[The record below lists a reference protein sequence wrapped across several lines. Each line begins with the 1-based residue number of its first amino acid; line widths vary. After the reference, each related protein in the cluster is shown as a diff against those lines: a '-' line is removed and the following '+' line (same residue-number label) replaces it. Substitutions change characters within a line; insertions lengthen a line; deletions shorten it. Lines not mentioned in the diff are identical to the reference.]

1 MVRKAK
7 GPRAGTRRLLKKK
20 ERRRITVNDVM
31 KELKEGDVVAI
42 KINPSVQ
49 KGMPHVRF
57 HGRTGRVIERR
68 GISYIVEIKDGKKV
82 KRIIARPEHLKPL
95 KM

>member
-20 ERRRITVNDVM
+20 ERRRLTITDVM
-31 KELKEGDVVAI
+31 KDFKEGDVVAI

-57 HGRTGRVIERR
+57 HGRTGRVVEKR
-68 GISYIVEIKDGKKV
+68 GISYVVEIKDGNKV

-95 KM
+95 KA